1 MKFLFKLLA
10 APVVVLLTAFV
21 WLCSGLLYCS
31 AWIFGLAASLV
42 GILGVAV
49 LITGSVQNG
58 ICLLLI
64 ALAVSPVGLPMVAAW
79 VIGQI
84 QKIRYAIQDRV
95 YG

>member
-1 MKFLFKLLA
+1 MKFLLKLLT
-10 APVVVLLTAFV
+10 APVVALLTVFV

-31 AWIFGLAASLV
+31 AWIFGIAASLV

-49 LITGSVQNG
+49 LIAYSVQNG

-64 ALAVSPVGLPMVAAW
+64 ALAVSPVGLPMLAAW

-84 QKIRYAIQDRV
+84 QKIRYAIQNRV

>member
-1 MKFLFKLLA
+1 MKFLMKLLA
-10 APVVVLLTAFV
+10 APVVALLTAFV

-31 AWIFGLAASLV
+31 AWIFGIAASLV

-49 LITGSVQNG
+49 LITYSVQNG
-58 ICLLLI
+58 IYLLLI
-64 ALAVSPVGLPMVAAW
+64 ALAISPVGLPMLAAW

-84 QKIRYAIQDRV
+84 QKVRCAIQNRV

>member
-1 MKFLFKLLA
+1 MKFLMKLLA

-21 WLCSGLLYCS
+21 WLCSSLLYCS
-31 AWIFGLAASLV
+31 AWIFGIAASLV
-42 GILGVAV
+42 GILGIAV
-49 LITGSVQNG
+49 LITGAVQNG

-64 ALAVSPVGLPMVAAW
+64 ALAVSPVGLPLLTAW

-84 QKIRYAIQDRV
+84 QKVRYAIQNRV

>member
-1 MKFLFKLLA
+1 MRFLIK
-10 APVVVLLTAFV
+10 LLTAPIVIVLTLFV

-31 AWIFGLAASLV
+31 AWIFGIAASLV

-49 LITGSVQNG
+49 LMTYSAQNG

-64 ALAVSPVGLPMVAAW
+64 ALAISPVGLPMLTAKLL
-79 VIGQI
+79 GQI

>member
-1 MKFLFKLLA
+1 MRFLIKLLT
-10 APVVVLLTAFV
+10 APVVIVLTLFV

-31 AWIFGLAASLV
+31 AWIFGIAASLV

-49 LITGSVQNG
+49 LMTYSVQNG

-64 ALAVSPVGLPMVAAW
+64 ALAISPVGLPMLTAKL
-79 VIGQI
+79 IGQI
-84 QKIRYAIQDRV
+84 QKIRYAIQDKV